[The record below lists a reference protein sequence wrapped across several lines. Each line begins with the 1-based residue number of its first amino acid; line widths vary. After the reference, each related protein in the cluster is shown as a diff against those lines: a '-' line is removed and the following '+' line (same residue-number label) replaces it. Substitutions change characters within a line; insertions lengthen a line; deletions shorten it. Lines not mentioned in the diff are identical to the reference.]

1 MDSSAGG
8 STAFDFM
15 VIVFSWCQIKFV
27 CIDFAT
33 CDLVY

>member
-8 STAFDFM
+8 ATAFDFM

-27 CIDFAT
+27 CIDFAIY
-33 CDLVY
+33 V